1 MLTKLFIFVG
11 ACVRGDRQMAN
22 TFSMKKTQIY
32 EAVRN
37 AAIKAYPE
45 IDIPSFVIE
54 EPKDKSNG
62 DFAVNIAMM
71 LAKAAHSAPRQ
82 IAENIVCGIEKEKIG
97 AEKIEIAG
105 PGFIN
110 FYVDKSYLHNVI
122 SEIEDAKE
130 NYGNID
136 VANGK
141 SVVVEFVSANPTG
154 PMHMGNARGGALGD
168 TLSNVLKRAGWS
180 VTKEFYINDAG
191 AQIQKFGKSL
201 SARYMQILLG
211 EDKIEFPEDGYQGE
225 DIKIHAQNYIN
236 EKREDLTQKSEEE
249 REAILVEYALPI
261 NIANLK
267 KTLSDYKINYDVW
280 FSESTLHNGKSV
292 EETIKKLKDNGITY
306 ENEGALW
313 IKSTEFGA
321 EKDDVLV
328 RANGIPTYFAADIAY
343 HRNKL
348 EERKFDLAI
357 NIWGAD
363 HHGHIAR
370 MKGAMESVGING
382 DRLNVL
388 IIQLVRLMRNGE
400 VARMSKRTGKM
411 ITLSDLIEE
420 IGVDAARFFFNMR
433 AAGSHMD
440 FDLDLAVSQTNENP
454 VFYVQYA
461 HARICSIIRIL
472 EEQGVN
478 VKKAKELD
486 LSLLKKPEEISLLEI
501 LSKLPEEIRYAA
513 ENFEPSN
520 LTHYVISVA
529 SHFHSFYNACRVRDE
544 EENLMNARLKLI
556 DSTRIVIKNVLDILG
571 VSAPEKM

>member
-1 MLTKLFIFVG
+1 
-11 ACVRGDRQMAN
+11 MAN
-22 TFSMKKTQIY
+22 TFSAKKKQIY
-32 EAVRN
+32 D
-37 AAIKAYPE
+37 AALSAAKKVYTDIEIPE
-45 IDIPSFVIE
+45 FVIE
-54 EPKDKSNG
+54 EPKDKNNG

-71 LAKAAHSAPRQ
+71 LARAAKSAPRQ
-82 IAENIVCGIEKEKIG
+82 IAENIVNEIDKDAIG
-97 AEKIEIAG
+97 AEKIEVAG

-110 FYVDKSYLHNVI
+110 FYLDKSYLHNVI
-122 SEIEDAKE
+122 FEIEKDGE
-130 NYGNID
+130 SYGNID
-136 VANGK
+136 IANGK

-168 TLSNVLKRAGWS
+168 TLSNVLSAAGWN

-191 AQIQKFGKSL
+191 AQIKKFGKSL
-201 SARYMQILLG
+201 SARYMQALLG
-211 EDKIEFPEDGYQGE
+211 EDKVEFPEDGYQGD
-225 DIKIHAQNYIN
+225 DIKVHAQNYI
-236 EKREDLTQKSEEE
+236 EKYGNNLLEKSEEE
-249 REAILVEYALPI
+249 REDALVEYALPL
-261 NIANLK
+261 NIAALK
-267 KTLSDYKINYDVW
+267 KTLSDYGINYDVW
-280 FSESTLHNGKSV
+280 FSESTLHNSGSV
-292 EETIKKLKDNGITY
+292 TDTITKLKENGITY

-313 IKSTEFGA
+313 IKSTEFGS

-348 EERKFDLAI
+348 EERGFDLAI

-370 MKGAMESVGING
+370 MKGAIDSVGADG
-382 DRLNVL
+382 DKLNVL

-400 VARMSKRTGKM
+400 IARMSKRTGKM
-411 ITLSDLIEE
+411 ITLADLIEE

-440 FDLDLAVSQTNENP
+440 FDLDLAVSQSNENP

-472 EEQGVN
+472 EEEGVKIQN
-478 VKKAKELD
+478 AKDID
-486 LSLLKKPEEISLLEI
+486 LSLLSKPEEISLLEV

-544 EENLMNARLKLI
+544 EPNLMNARLKLI
-556 DSTRIVIKNVLDILG
+556 ESTRVVIKNVLDILG